1 MTRLMIQMN
10 KRGGVIE
17 VQGKPL
23 NGAQTQ
29 SLLAIMAQYTTKAIT
44 EGQAV
49 KLISTAIGITNAE
62 AKSILA
68 GEL

>member
-1 MTRLMIQMN
+1 MTCLMIPMN

-17 VQGKPL
+17 VQSKPL

-29 SLLAIMAQYTTKAIT
+29 SLLAIMAQYTAKAIT

-62 AKSILA
+62 ARSILA

>member
-10 KRGGVIE
+10 KRGVIE
-17 VQGKPL
+17 VQSKP
-23 NGAQTQ
+23 
-29 SLLAIMAQYTTKAIT
+29 LLAIMAQYTAKAIT

-62 AKSILA
+62 ARSILA